1 MKLLEVL
8 PDVALVTEI
17 RFAANF
23 QGLLLTN
30 GAAMEIDDALFIV
43 HTERQAIVTRN
54 LKKVLCIVAELGKDC
69 QVIRVDNSGAV
80 ESCK

>member
-8 PDVALVTEI
+8 PDVALVTQI

-43 HTERQAIVTRN
+43 HTERQSIVTRD
-54 LKKVLCIVAELGKDC
+54 LKKVLSIVVELGKDC
-69 QVIRVDNSGAV
+69 QVVRIDNTGAV
-80 ESCK
+80 DSLI